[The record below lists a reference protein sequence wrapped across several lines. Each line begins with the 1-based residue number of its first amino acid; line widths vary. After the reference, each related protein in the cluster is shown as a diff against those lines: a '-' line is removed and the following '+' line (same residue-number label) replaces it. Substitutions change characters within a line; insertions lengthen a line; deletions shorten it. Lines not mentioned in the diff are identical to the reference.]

1 MSQTQGFTVTKAG
14 GNTATK
20 PSGKTYLG
28 RLQPVTSRLPAK
40 PMVDFS
46 KGGSDFRCP
55 QNTSSFGR
63 QALSGP
69 HRNSEAGVRF
79 AMGSRFNASAT
90 LGVGPAALGPISS
103 MKRQTMSHK
112 KSAESCSF
120 GTSDRDSAWRL
131 YAIYTDKRF

>member
-1 MSQTQGFTVTKAG
+1 MSTTKSI
-14 GNTATK
+14 TAPPKKKSGTGK
-20 PSGKTYLG
+20 PFLG

-55 QNTSSFGR
+55 SNTSSFGK
-63 QALSGP
+63 QVLSGP
-69 HRNSEAGVRF
+69 GRNSEGGVRF
-79 AMGSRFNASAT
+79 AMGERFNSSASI
-90 LGVGPAALGPISS
+90 GVGPAALGPISS
-103 MKRQTMSHK
+103 MKRQTISHR

-131 YAIYTDKRF
+131 YAIYTEKRF

>member
-1 MSQTQGFTVTKAG
+1 MTLPKKKPAQKAF
-14 GNTATK
+14 
-20 PSGKTYLG
+20 LG

-55 QNTSSFGR
+55 LNTTSFGK
-63 QALSGP
+63 QVISGP
-69 HRNSEAGVRF
+69 HTNSEAGVRF
-79 AMGSRFNASAT
+79 AMGERFNSSGT
-90 LGVGPAALGPISS
+90 IGVGPAALAPISA
-103 MKRQTMSHK
+103 MKRQVQSHR

-131 YAIYTDKRF
+131 YAIYTEKRF

>member
-1 MSQTQGFTVTKAG
+1 MSTIKNPKKSKVA
-14 GNTATK
+14 K
-20 PSGKTYLG
+20 PYVG

-55 QNTSSFGR
+55 DNTTSFGR
-63 QALSGP
+63 QVLSGP
-69 HRNSEAGVRF
+69 HRNSEAGVKF
-79 AMGSRFNASAT
+79 AMGQRFNSSET
-90 LGVGPAALGPISS
+90 IGVGPGALGPISA
-103 MKRQTMSHK
+103 MKNQCQSHR